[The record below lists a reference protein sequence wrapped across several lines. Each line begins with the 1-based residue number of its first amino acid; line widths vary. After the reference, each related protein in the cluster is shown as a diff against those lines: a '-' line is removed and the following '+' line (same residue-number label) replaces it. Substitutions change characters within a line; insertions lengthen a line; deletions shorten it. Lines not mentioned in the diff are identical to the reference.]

1 MAEGKDTT
9 REKRSEASKGK
20 GPKIRKEDQVSMLT
34 ELLEERPSLWDVL
47 NKDYAKRDVKDTPY
61 KEIADVSGCNTS
73 SMD

>member
-1 MAEGKDTT
+1 
-9 REKRSEASKGK
+9 
-20 GPKIRKEDQVSMLT
+20 MLT